1 MCKKADLACVKS
13 DVDKLDVDK
22 FKTVPARLNN
32 LNADVG
38 KLRITKLTWRNLVML
53 KIMAL
58 WKKED
63 LIGQIHTC
71 WIRK

>member
-38 KLRITKLTWRNLVML
+38 KLRITKLT
-53 KIMAL
+53 
-58 WKKED
+58 
-63 LIGQIHTC
+63 
-71 WIRK
+71 

>member
-22 FKTVPARLNN
+22 SKTVPARLNN

-38 KLRITKLTWRNLVML
+38 KLRITKLT
-53 KIMAL
+53 
-58 WKKED
+58 
-63 LIGQIHTC
+63 
-71 WIRK
+71 